1 MNDPLQLRSE
11 PTANEIRLARAAP
24 HPDVERLYARVTN
37 GQHADSIEVRV
48 LLLAHLIYIAY
59 RDVKETFAT

>member
-1 MNDPLQLRSE
+1 MIDPLQLSGK
-11 PTANEIRLARAAP
+11 PHSNATAVSRAAP

-59 RDVKETFAT
+59 RDVKETFAV